1 MQQCPKRFLTASD
14 LTSEATL
21 GGVEAS
27 MHFVGSGGKTS
38 FHFLSQ
44 IPGCSDHGWDV
55 AKVGNPISGSS
66 QAIEQKVKSGGCS
79 EDPEPGRMPGT
90 QPLVGKL
97 QS

>member
-1 MQQCPKRFLTASD
+1 
-14 LTSEATL
+14 
-21 GGVEAS
+21 
-27 MHFVGSGGKTS
+27 MHFVGSGGRTS

-55 AKVGNPISGSS
+55 AKVGNPLSGSS
-66 QAIEQKVKSGGCS
+66 QAIEQKVRSGGCS
-79 EDPEPGRMPGT
+79 EDPGPGRMPGT